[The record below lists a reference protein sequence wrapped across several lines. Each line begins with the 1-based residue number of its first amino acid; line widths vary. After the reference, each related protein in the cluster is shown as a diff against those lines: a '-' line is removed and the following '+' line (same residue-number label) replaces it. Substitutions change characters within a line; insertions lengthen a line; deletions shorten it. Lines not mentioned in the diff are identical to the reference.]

1 MHRAEE
7 KKKGEE
13 TASVDVSKQPQ
24 LKEETITATPLPSTT
39 ETTLAAE
46 AAERQYE
53 KAAKTKSYLR
63 PAFLRGL

>member
-13 TASVDVSKQPQ
+13 TFSVDVPKQPQ

-46 AAERQYE
+46 AAETTATTTGIEE
-53 KAAKTKSYLR
+53 KA
-63 PAFLRGL
+63 